1 MYKAKKLMATPLP
14 TAVSN
19 WSKGKVN
26 EVRMADALA
35 NAENTEEVM
44 NLMNHGVTG
53 SRVLTV

>member
-19 WSKGKVN
+19 WSQGKVN

-35 NAENTEEVM
+35 NTEEVM